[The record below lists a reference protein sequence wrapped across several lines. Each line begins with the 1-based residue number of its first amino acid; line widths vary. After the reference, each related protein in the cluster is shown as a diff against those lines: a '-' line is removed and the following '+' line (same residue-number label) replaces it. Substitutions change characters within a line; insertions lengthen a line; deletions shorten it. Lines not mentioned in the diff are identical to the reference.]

1 MFKFSLQTALDF
13 RSRQEKMRMKD
24 LAEKLAVE
32 RSILNRIAQINAN
45 TRKAENELD
54 TAKVSRYMD
63 VNQMIFLSDFKN
75 RMKVVLAENNQR
87 LQDAREE
94 VKDKQLAL
102 VEASKARKTI
112 EILKE
117 KEEKRYLEK
126 ITRIQKKN
134 MDEIAGNLFIQKR
147 RNAI

>member
-1 MFKFSLQTALDF
+1 MFKFSLQTALDV

-32 RSILNRIAQINAN
+32 QTIVTNIERIKAN
-45 TRKAENELD
+45 TKNAENELD
-54 TAKVSRYMD
+54 TAKESRFMNI
-63 VNQMIFLSDFKN
+63 NQMIFLTDFKN
-75 RMKVVLAENNQR
+75 RMKVVLIQTHQQ
-87 LQDAREE
+87 LQAARKEVEE
-94 VKDKQLAL
+94 KQLAL
-102 VEASKARKTI
+102 IEASKARKTI

-126 ITRIQKKN
+126 ISRIQKKN

>member
-1 MFKFSLQTALDF
+1 MFKFSLQTALDV

-32 RSILNRIAQINAN
+32 QTIVTNIERIKAN
-45 TRKAENELD
+45 TKNAENELD
-54 TAKVSRYMD
+54 TAKESRFM
-63 VNQMIFLSDFKN
+63 NIKQMIFLTDFKN
-75 RMKVVLAENNQR
+75 RMKVVLIQTHQQ
-87 LQDAREE
+87 LQAARKEVEE
-94 VKDKQLAL
+94 KQLAL
-102 VEASKARKTI
+102 IEASKARKTI

-126 ITRIQKKN
+126 ISRIEKKN

-147 RNAI
+147 RLSS

>member
-1 MFKFSLQTALDF
+1 MFKFSLQTALDV

-32 RSILNRIAQINAN
+32 RNIRDKIAQIVAN
-45 TRKAENELD
+45 TSKAEAELN
-54 TAKVSRYMD
+54 TAKESRYMD
-63 VNQMIFLSDFKN
+63 INQMIFVSDFKN
-75 RMKVVLAENNQR
+75 RMKVVLAQTNER
-87 LQDAREE
+87 LQLAIKEVEE
-94 VKDKQLAL
+94 KQMAL
-102 VEASKARKTI
+102 VEASKSRKTI

-117 KEEKRYLEK
+117 KEEKRYSEK

>member
-1 MFKFSLQTALDF
+1 MFKFSLQTALDV
-13 RSRQEKMRMKD
+13 RSRQEKMKMKD

-32 RSILNRIAQINAN
+32 RTIVNKIDQIKSN
-45 TRKAENELD
+45 TKKAENELD
-54 TAKVSRYMD
+54 TAKESRYMTI
-63 VNQMIFLSDFKN
+63 NQMIFLTGFKN
-75 RMKVVLAENNQR
+75 RMKVVLAESYEQ
-87 LQDAREE
+87 LQAAQKEVEE
-94 VKDKQLAL
+94 KQLAL
-102 VEASKARKTI
+102 IEASKARKTI

-126 ITRIQKKN
+126 IARIQKKN

>member
-1 MFKFSLQTALDF
+1 MFKFSLQTALEV

-32 RSILNRIAQINAN
+32 RSILKKIAEINAN
-45 TRKAENELD
+45 TSKAENELD
-54 TAKVSRYMD
+54 TAKASRYMD
-63 VNQMIFLSDFKN
+63 INQMIFLSGFKN
-75 RMKVVLAENNQR
+75 RMKVVLAENYEQLKN
-87 LQDAREE
+87 ARTE
-94 VKDKQLAL
+94 VKEKQFAL

-126 ITRIQKKN
+126 ITRIEKKN

-147 RNAI
+147 RTAI